1 MSCPT
6 LIFKLTFLFLG
17 CQSETATPPMAADS
31 HRCASVAAEL
41 EGTLLISGSLF
52 PYFLLV
58 ALEAGGPLRAAVL
71 LAVYPLAVLLGA
83 AFSDDLPLLAMTF
96 LSTAGL
102 GIGDVAAVAR
112 ATLPRFFLADLRRSA
127 FRALARHAGER
138 YVVTRLPRLL
148 AEPFVRE
155 YLGADVRIVGAELRV
170 VGRRFSETVASPGV
184 AAGADRSLGPLVAVL
199 GRDRI
204 VDVGLCSG
212 AAGDRQPAFLL
223 VCQERRV
230 VSTPEKAPAT
240 PLPRSEYPRP
250 LVLHDGRLVRRPE
263 PLACL
268 AVFLWVPLGVF
279 LSVTRLLL
287 GFLPHGAGLLVA
299 AAAGFRIRGE
309 LGGAT
314 GPAAGRR
321 GTLFACNHQTLMDPV
336 ILSTVLRRKV
346 TAVTYS
352 LSGFSELIA
361 PIPTVRLTR
370 DRGRDSRAGARRPG
384 GLPGGHDVPGAVPA
398 PVQPA
403 VRGDRRRGHAD
414 RRPRRR
420 RHVPRLDGAGAQV
433 AGLGLLPHEPGAVVR
448 DPAPRAGGHHRRRR
462 RRRVEPRHGERR
474 PAHDRRRARVRV
486 HRADAQGQVPDDRR
500 PRRRRRE
507 VGGGVAE
514 LAVWCVTHATHAGR
528 RGTRVVCGTWK
539 QGLHFSLLSICCEL
553 VIVLGDT
560 FSYKNKTGYFP
571 ANCIFLVG

>member
-1 MSCPT
+1 
-6 LIFKLTFLFLG
+6 
-17 CQSETATPPMAADS
+17 MAADS
-31 HRCASVAAEL
+31 HRCTSVAAEL

-71 LAVYPLAVLLGA
+71 LAVYPLAALLGA
-83 AFSDDLPLLAMTF
+83 AFSDELPLLAMTF

-102 GIGDVAAVAR
+102 GVGDLAAVAG

-148 AEPFVRE
+148 VEPFARE
-155 YLGADVRIVGAELRV
+155 YLGANVRVVGAELRV
-170 VGRRFSETVASPGV
+170 VGRRFSGTVASPGV
-184 AAGADRSLGPLVAVL
+184 AAGADRSLGALVAVL

-212 AAGDRQPAFLL
+212 AAGDRQPAFLQL
-223 VCQERRV
+223 CQERRV
-230 VSTPEKAPAT
+230 VSTPEKAPST

-250 LVLHDGRLVRRPE
+250 LVFHDGRLVCRPE
-263 PLACL
+263 PLVCL
-268 AVFLWVPLGVF
+268 AIFLWLPLGVL

-287 GFLPHGAGLLVA
+287 GFLPHGAGLLLA
-299 AAAGFRIRGE
+299 AATGFRIRGE

-352 LSGFSELIA
+352 LSSFSELIA

-370 DRGRDSRAGARRPG
+370 DRDRDSRIMQSELASGDLVVCPEGTTCREPYLLRFSPLFAEIAGEVTPT
-384 GLPGGHDVPGAVPA
+384 AV
-398 PVQPA
+398 
-403 VRGDRRRGHAD
+403 
-414 RRPRRR
+414 
-420 RHVPRLDGAGAQV
+420 
-433 AGLGLLPHEPGAVVR
+433 
-448 DPAPRAGGHHRRRR
+448 RAGGAMF
-462 RRRVEPRHGERR
+462 HGSTVRGHKWLDSVFFLMN
-474 PAHDRRRARVRV
+474 PAPWYEIRLLAPV
-486 HRADAQGQVPDDRR
+486 ATY
-500 PRRRRRE
+500 
-507 VGGGVAE
+507 GGGASSRDVANGVQRTIGDE
-514 LAVWCVTHATHAGR
+514 LGFECTELTRRDKYRMIAGHDGVDAR
-528 RGTRVVCGTWK
+528 
-539 QGLHFSLLSICCEL
+539 SAAAAS
-553 VIVLGDT
+553 
-560 FSYKNKTGYFP
+560 
-571 ANCIFLVG
+571 